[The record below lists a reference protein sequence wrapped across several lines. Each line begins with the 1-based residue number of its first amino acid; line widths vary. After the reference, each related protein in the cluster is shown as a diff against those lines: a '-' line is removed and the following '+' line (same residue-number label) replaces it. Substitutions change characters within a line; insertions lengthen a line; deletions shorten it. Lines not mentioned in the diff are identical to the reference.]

1 MNIEK
6 KMARIERAKQHA
18 AADRLRS
25 GFYTDAKNHSIGCSV
40 GCDAIDIAG
49 WHARYI
55 NPHAIVARHD
65 GTPEWLEHLRDRIF
79 EGLPPNRRSWWHVA
93 LAEVLPVGSDM
104 QAEYH
109 LICIAIL
116 ERQKTRSS
124 NWDMAVYGDEVVA
137 ALDQTIAYHRNPTD
151 SAARSAAESAMSAA
165 ESAADSA
172 ADSARTAM
180 SAAESAAETARSAE
194 SADSAR
200 SAEYEW
206 IADAVIGV
214 FQ

>member
-18 AADRLRS
+18 ADDRLRS
-25 GFYTDAKNHSIGCSV
+25 GFYTDAENHSIGCSV

-49 WHARYI
+49 WQDDYS
-55 NPHAIVARHD
+55 NPHAIVAQHD

-93 LAEVLPVGSDM
+93 LAEALPVGSDM

-124 NWDMAVYGDEVVA
+124 NWDMAAYGDEVVA

-151 SAARSAAESAMSAA
+151 SAAK
-165 ESAADSA
+165 SAADSA

-206 IADAVIGV
+206 IADAVVGV

>member
-6 KMARIERAKQHA
+6 KSARIERAKQHA

-49 WHARYI
+49 WQGEYS
-55 NPHAIVARHD
+55 NPHAIVAQHD

-93 LAEVLPVGSDM
+93 LAEALPVGSDM

-124 NWDMAVYGDEVVA
+124 NWDMAAYGDEVVA

-151 SAARSAAESAMSAA
+151 SAAKSAADSAA
-165 ESAADSA
+165 ESAADSVR
-172 ADSARTAM
+172 SAR
-180 SAAESAAETARSAE
+180 SAAESAAK
-194 SADSAR
+194 SAR

-214 FQ
+214 FQSRQTTPEPPTE

>member
-1 MNIEK
+1 MLTHEK

-49 WHARYI
+49 WQGEYS
-55 NPHAIVARHD
+55 NPHAIVAQHD

-124 NWDMAVYGDEVVA
+124 NWDMAAYGDEVVA
-137 ALDQTIAYHRNPTD
+137 ALDQTIAYHRNPTESAR
-151 SAARSAAESAMSAA
+151 SAARSAAMSARRAVESAESAA
-165 ESAADSA
+165 ESA
-172 ADSARTAM
+172 
-180 SAAESAAETARSAE
+180 ESAW
-194 SADSAR
+194 

-214 FQ
+214 FQSRQTTPEPPTE